1 VTTADRSALAALYGT
16 VRAEVDEAER
26 LVRLPGVDPGAA
38 VPAGPAGTI
47 SGFLLRSRMVSGWP
61 ALHVRGYAVDNLS
74 LAKPIADGDVDE
86 SDGAALQRLGLLRM
100 ERLAPA
106 VLLVLFDGVPAV
118 VHIEEPRAG
127 IQFGVDAEGDG
138 GSAGAL
144 VNLRDPATARPT
156 GATVEVPFR
165 PDVPGVIHLGALARK
180 LVTAEP
186 ALGPTLDAAEFA
198 MQLLQFPY
206 RAVFGDRTLAGGP
219 PSDPAALFR
228 PTVGMAQLLKRFEGG
243 Q

>member
-1 VTTADRSALAALYGT
+1 
-16 VRAEVDEAER
+16 
-26 LVRLPGVDPGAA
+26 
-38 VPAGPAGTI
+38 
-47 SGFLLRSRMVSGWP
+47 MVSGWP

-86 SDGAALQRLGLLRM
+86 SDGAVLQRLGLLRM

-127 IQFGVDAEGDG
+127 IQFGVDAVADG
-138 GSAGAL
+138 GSSGAL

-165 PDVPGVIHLGALARK
+165 PDAPGVIHLGALARK
-180 LVTAEP
+180 LVAQEP

-228 PTVGMAQLLKRFEGG
+228 PTVGMVQLLKRFEGG
-243 Q
+243 S

>member
-1 VTTADRSALAALYGT
+1 MAL
-16 VRAEVDEAER
+16 
-26 LVRLPGVDPGAA
+26 PDPIPDA
-38 VPAGPAGTI
+38 
-47 SGFLLRSRMVSGWP
+47 
-61 ALHVRGYAVDNLS
+61 
-74 LAKPIADGDVDE
+74 DVDE
-86 SDGAALQRLGLLRM
+86 SDATPLQQLGLLRM

-127 IQFGVDAEGDG
+127 VQFGVDAKGDD

-144 VNLRDPATARPT
+144 VTLRDPATARPT
-156 GATVEVPFR
+156 GQTVEVPFR

-180 LVTAEP
+180 LVQKEP

-198 MQLLQFPY
+198 MQMLQFPF

-219 PSDPAALFR
+219 ALDPGATFR
-228 PTVGMAQLLKRFEGG
+228 PTVGLPVLAREFRGDAT
-243 Q
+243 